1 MLYEQLQR
9 MLRAWKG
16 AATAGS
22 NQQQQ
27 GQQQRQEPQQQDTRH
42 EQSSE
47 QALEYRQ
54 QELKEQEK
62 QQQQPGRQ
70 ELGEHSAEMRRLQ
83 EAWQQLQALHQQ
95 QQRQQQQ
102 QQQPKQQHE
111 VEAAA
116 AGSRLEASGAGRTP
130 QDVRWHS
137 SDPTKSGHMG
147 EHSAHMNSRRG
158 CGREESGKSH
168 LGESGAKPV
177 ALGPLE
183 IFTSSAL
190 AKVRRRV
197 SPVPLLC
204 ICGCGCGCGC
214 G

>member
-1 MLYEQLQR
+1 
-9 MLRAWKG
+9 
-16 AATAGS
+16 
-22 NQQQQ
+22 
-27 GQQQRQEPQQQDTRH
+27 
-42 EQSSE
+42 
-47 QALEYRQ
+47 
-54 QELKEQEK
+54 
-62 QQQQPGRQ
+62 
-70 ELGEHSAEMRRLQ
+70 
-83 EAWQQLQALHQQ
+83 
-95 QQRQQQQ
+95 
-102 QQQPKQQHE
+102 
-111 VEAAA
+111 
-116 AGSRLEASGAGRTP
+116 
-130 QDVRWHS
+130 
-137 SDPTKSGHMG
+137 MG